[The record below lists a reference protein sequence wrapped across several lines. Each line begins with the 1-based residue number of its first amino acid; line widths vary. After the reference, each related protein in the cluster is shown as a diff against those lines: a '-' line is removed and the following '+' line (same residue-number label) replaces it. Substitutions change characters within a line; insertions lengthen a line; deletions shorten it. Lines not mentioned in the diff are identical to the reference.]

1 MLFVPRSCG
10 FSHSLGRR
18 RSILYRAEIGS
29 TGWGKPTLAR
39 RAFNAANAPNR
50 TSARGAIFA
59 SPILISQSA
68 IFEMIANSL
77 FGRETPL
84 MLSYRNVL
92 CAFGVT
98 ALLLTITITSTELRA
113 GELVQFDAVS
123 TDAGSL
129 RLLGYLARPRGPG
142 AGPFPGVVILH
153 HCAGFDDLVVSWA
166 DRLSSWGYVALAVD
180 SFGPR
185 GVPRNCTTRTY
196 QAVDSSSAVNFLARQ
211 EFVDSSRS
219 ALLGF
224 SQGGMAVLR
233 NAEQDSTFAKS
244 HSDTFRAAVAFY
256 PDCAGIS
263 GIMSVPT
270 LVLVGDLD
278 DWTPAKACQAMAE
291 GRGDI
296 GLSREK
302 GDRSM
307 VSLVVYP
314 GVYHSFN
321 APILRSLT
329 PGVRF
334 MGHWLEYNA
343 DAENNSIEKVRE
355 FFRSKLQP

>member
-1 MLFVPRSCG
+1 
-10 FSHSLGRR
+10 
-18 RSILYRAEIGS
+18 
-29 TGWGKPTLAR
+29 
-39 RAFNAANAPNR
+39 
-50 TSARGAIFA
+50 
-59 SPILISQSA
+59 
-68 IFEMIANSL
+68 
-77 FGRETPL
+77 
-84 MLSYRNVL
+84 MLSYRNAL
-92 CAFGVT
+92 CAFAVT
-98 ALLLTITITSTELRA
+98 TLLLTITSMEQLRA

-123 TDAGSL
+123 ADAGSL

-142 AGPFPGVVILH
+142 AGPFPAVVVLH

-185 GVPRNCTTRTY
+185 RVPRNCTARTY
-196 QAVDSSSAVNFLARQ
+196 QAVDSSSAVNFLAQQ
-211 EFVDSSRS
+211 EFVDSSRF
-219 ALLGF
+219 AVLGF
-224 SQGGMAVLR
+224 SQGGMAALR
-233 NAEQDSTFAKS
+233 NAERDSTFAKS

-256 PDCAGIS
+256 PNCGGIS

-307 VSLVVYP
+307 VSLVIYP

-321 APILRSLT
+321 APVLRSVT

-343 DAENNSIEKVRE
+343 DAENDSIAKVRE
-355 FFRSKLQP
+355 FFRSKLQR